1 MRHILA
7 GFCLAVIAASAF
19 AGAQAPGKP
28 PASSGISLAEISW
41 KEAETALTDSTVVV
55 IPLGVAAV
63 EHGPHLKLNNN
74 ERLAR
79 YLAARVQAASSVV
92 IAPTLTYHFY
102 PSFLEYPGSTSLS
115 ANTARDMT
123 VDIVRSLSKSGPRRF
138 YVLNTGRPTVTP
150 LSEAART
157 LADDGILLGYT
168 DARYRLAGAD
178 VALQQLPIGV
188 AHADEV
194 ATSMMLFVDPSA
206 VDMKKAVR
214 EYASGT
220 GALTRKK
227 DTPGVFSESG
237 VLGDATVATRE
248 KGQRLV
254 DALLGGILQDI
265 ESIRQASLPIARTAP
280 PPPPAPAPRPAAER
294 ASAQRLASGCTA
306 GDERAIRAI
315 GEKFQ
320 LHWRNQDVPLLMTL
334 FAKDAD
340 MRHPDGTIER
350 PAETIAINRVELFKR
365 REYRGSVHTVTLND
379 IRCLGPDI
387 AIADGKWELRM
398 ETSPMSTTSG
408 RASSAGTQIFAGWC
422 TLVLRNPGWS
432 IEAWRYTVTPQTGP
446 PPPTVLKQPGFL
458 GRGGGGL

>member
-7 GFCLAVIAASAF
+7 GFCLAVIVASAF
-19 AGAQAPGKP
+19 ARAQAPVKP
-28 PASSGISLAEISW
+28 PASPGISLADVSW

-63 EHGPHLKLNNN
+63 QHGPHLKLNNN

-79 YLAARVQAASSVV
+79 YLAARVQAAASVV

-115 ANTARDMT
+115 DTTARDMT

-150 LSEAART
+150 LSEAAKT
-157 LADDGILLGYT
+157 LTNDGILLGYT
-168 DARYRLAGAD
+168 DAVYRLRD
-178 VALQQLPIGV
+178 VVALQQLRISV

-254 DALLGGILQDI
+254 DALLAGALEDI
-265 ESIRQASLPIARTAP
+265 ENIRKAPLPIARTAP
-280 PPPPAPAPRPAAER
+280 PPTPAAPPRAAPEGAPAPRR
-294 ASAQRLASGCTA
+294 ASGCTA
-306 GDERAIRAI
+306 GDERAIRGI

-320 LHWRNQDVPLLMTL
+320 LHWRNQDVPSLKSL
-334 FAKDAD
+334 FATEAD

-350 PAETIAINRVELFKR
+350 TAEVIALNRTELFKK

-379 IRCLGPDI
+379 IRCLTPDI
-387 AIADGKWELRM
+387 AIVDGKWELRM

-408 RASSAGTQIFAGWC
+408 RASSAGTQIFSGWC

-432 IEAWRYTVTPQTGP
+432 IEAWRYTVTPPTGP

-458 GRGGGGL
+458 GRGGGL